1 MEVKVFKDEKYA
13 AVFDNDAVFIIP
25 APTADRPVKMIF
37 SDKYTIEETEN
48 GFVATETI
56 SVEDA
61 INRVKAA
68 GNDPDE
74 FIDALLKDGKW
85 KGMIV

>member
-1 MEVKVFKDEKYA
+1 
-13 AVFDNDAVFIIP
+13 
-25 APTADRPVKMIF
+25 MIF
-37 SDKYTIEETEN
+37 PDKYTIKETEN

-74 FIDALLKDGKW
+74 FIDTLLKDGKW
-85 KGMIV
+85 KGTIV

>member
-1 MEVKVFKDEKYA
+1 MEVVKDEKY
-13 AVFDNDAVFIIP
+13 VSIFDNDAVFII
-25 APTADRPVKMIF
+25 PTADRPVKMIF
-37 SDKYTIEETEN
+37 PDKYTIKKTEN

-61 INRVKAA
+61 INRVKAVN
-68 GNDPDE
+68 NDPYE
-74 FIDALLKDGKW
+74 FIDIIDTLLKDGKW

>member
-1 MEVKVFKDEKYA
+1 MEIVKDEKY
-13 AVFDNDAVFIIP
+13 VSIFDNDAVFII
-25 APTADRPVKMIF
+25 PTADRPVKMIF
-37 SDKYTIEETEN
+37 PDKYTIKETEN
-48 GFVATETI
+48 GFVVTETI

-68 GNDPDE
+68 NNDPYE
-74 FIDALLKDGKW
+74 CIDIIDTLLKDGKW

>member
-1 MEVKVFKDEKYA
+1 MEIVKDEKY
-13 AVFDNDAVFIIP
+13 VSIFDNDAVFIIP
-25 APTADRPVKMIF
+25 TADKPVKMIF
-37 SDKYTIEETEN
+37 PDKYTIKETEN

-74 FIDALLKDGKW
+74 FIDTLLKDGKW
-85 KGMIV
+85 KGTIV

>member
-1 MEVKVFKDEKYA
+1 MEIVKDEKY
-13 AVFDNDAVFIIP
+13 VSIFDNDAVFII
-25 APTADRPVKMIF
+25 PTADRPVKMIF
-37 SDKYTIEETEN
+37 PDKYTIKETQN

-56 SVEDA
+56 SIEDA

-68 GNDPDE
+68 NNDPYE
-74 FIDALLKDGKW
+74 FIDIIDTLLKDGKW